1 MIFCPRHLYFKKNT
15 IQYPNQRKKG
25 FGKETVRSLLHARV
39 EAHLPANYMVSNNF
53 SFPMTM
59 EGRGGDRLL
68 SKVNNNHHK
77 HRKEGKESGKHIQ
90 LIE

>member
-1 MIFCPRHLYFKKNT
+1 
-15 IQYPNQRKKG
+15 
-25 FGKETVRSLLHARV
+25 
-39 EAHLPANYMVSNNF
+39 MVSNNF

-68 SKVNNNHHK
+68 PKVNNNHHK

>member
-1 MIFCPRHLYFKKNT
+1 LAKKLSVPS
-15 IQYPNQRKKG
+15 YMPESKP
-25 FGKETVRSLLHARV
+25 
-39 EAHLPANYMVSNNF
+39 HLPANYMVSNNF